1 MGGPHGLLARRG
13 SFRHSSES
21 LRNERTAAQRLALA
35 HYGEL
40 ARIGKALASPVRLQL
55 LDLLRQ
61 GSRSVEAL
69 AQAAGVSVANSSQHL
84 QQMRSARIVAAERR
98 GQRVEYRLSAEGV
111 SQVFGALRGLAE
123 VLLPEMDRLRSEL
136 GVLAPEEREEL
147 LLRIRR
153 GEVTLLDVRPPEEYR
168 AGHLPGA
175 LSIPLPQLRSRLA
188 EVPRDREVVAYCRG
202 PYCPFATDAVTV
214 LAAAG
219 YRARHLD
226 LGAPDLASRRI
237 RLATG
242 DGAPARG
249 RRPPVAARRSRTAST
264 RARKPR

>member
-1 MGGPHGLLARRG
+1 LNKT
-13 SFRHSSES
+13 S
-21 LRNERTAAQRLALA
+21 RTAAQRLGLA
-35 HYGEL
+35 HYGEI

-84 QQMRSARIVAAERR
+84 QQMRSARIVAAERQ
-98 GQRVEYRLSAEGV
+98 GQRVEYRLAGENV
-111 SQVFGALRGLAE
+111 SLVFGALRDLAE
-123 VLLPEMDRLRSEL
+123 SLLPEMDRLRAEL

-147 LLRIRR
+147 LSRIRR
-153 GEVTLLDVRPPEEYR
+153 GEVTLLDVRPAEEYR

-175 LSIPLPQLRSRLA
+175 RSIPLAELRSRLS

-202 PYCPFATDAVTV
+202 PYCAFATDAVAM

-226 LGAPDLASRRI
+226 LGAPDLRARRF
-237 RLATG
+237 RLDRG
-242 DGAPARG
+242 DGAPARS
-249 RRPPVAARRSRTAST
+249 RRPPPPARRGRAPST
-264 RARKPR
+264 RSTTRKPR